1 MGYKMKEKTLEEKR
15 IFTGNLLKFNAD
27 RVILENGIKTFR
39 EYVAHPGAVA
49 ALPFLNSSEILLVKQ
64 YRYPVGN
71 YTLEI
76 PAGTI
81 EEGETPENCIKR
93 ELQEEI
99 NYKPGKLKSLGWVY
113 LTPGYSNEKIH
124 LFEATELK
132 SAEKKAEEDEN
143 IEVVRMKIEE
153 ALSGINSGEIKDG
166 KTVIAI
172 LSHFNRA
179 V

>member
-1 MGYKMKEKTLEEKR
+1 MKESTIEEKR
-15 IFTGNLLKFNAD
+15 IFTGNLLKLNAD
-27 RVILENGIKTFR
+27 RVVLENGIKTFR
-39 EYVAHPGAVA
+39 EYVTHPGAVA
-49 ALPFLNSSEILLVKQ
+49 ALPFLNASDIILVKQ
-64 YRYPVGN
+64 YRYAVKD
-71 YTLEI
+71 YILEI

-81 EEGETPENCIKR
+81 EKGETPETCITR

-99 NYKPGKLKSLGWVY
+99 QYKPGCLKKLGWVY

-132 SAEKKAEEDEN
+132 AYNKKTEEDEN
-143 IEVVRMKIEE
+143 IEIVKMKIEE
-153 ALSGINSGEIKDG
+153 AISKIRSGEIKDG

-172 LSHFNRA
+172 LSYLDRA